1 MDNKGAGRLQDREIS
16 SLNYQ
21 RLHKLSKMNPD
32 DLSSELVELKDDLN
46 SLLQDSDLKD
56 ELVQLLVTIFLKVN
70 ESSTR
75 TEVFDIMSSLIG
87 SQLIKIHL
95 PNMFQRLLLQ
105 DDIVDDKRRFLEEV
119 LALFE
124 IFSETFPSSTVD
136 LPVAEL
142 MLLLSRL
149 DLDNKEE
156 QLLKLTDLVN
166 KREQKLKEKIKRQE
180 VVTRKPTAGPDTPP
194 PEDYRRLSVTPTV
207 DDITSGNEP
216 YLRPIKSQG
225 KYTDGKEYLDIQFR
239 LLKED
244 LVGPLREGIGEITMG
259 LSREERK
266 HDIKLYKG
274 VRIISPIF
282 KRGGTTHRIQFDATG
297 LQHIIWEHSKLLI
310 SGTLLCF
317 STDNFKTC
325 MFATI
330 VNRDAKLLKEG
341 VTDVKFLDKVD
352 DNFFDSEAQ
361 KIYDMVESPTYFEAY
376 RHVLAALQIIHAES
390 IPFADYI
397 ISASNEVKTPKY
409 MQDRNAVSYDLRG
422 CLTADNEECKI
433 KLSEI
438 QDWEDKT
445 SLNHSQLLAIQKALS
460 REFVIIQ
467 GPPGTGKT
475 FVGLKI
481 THSLLV
487 NKSVWKTPRQSQ
499 VLIVCYTNHA
509 LDQFVEGLLKMGHEN
524 ILRVGSRCQNDNVEE
539 CSLTNKKQAFVNDV
553 RRLKKLQQ
561 KRRQREK
568 EGYDK
573 YEEFY
578 SDEER
583 DLEFK
588 EWEGVFKTEN
598 RSKILFYDCKKPMY
612 SEREKI
618 RSQLSDAIQYLKH
631 EKENCHQ
638 GRIPRAH
645 NLLFGLPN
653 DLRTWFSNLMA
664 HEKAFLEMFLG
675 LFPVPLETASEIHR
689 QTKYLQQQ
697 WLKRR
702 ALDGKN
708 DDKCSKDD
716 AEGDSE
722 VKSRAVGQDTYAPR
736 SKRPTIHSQLIQEQ
750 EDFIIGDTEGFQV
763 VTANKSKRIA
773 YARYMFRITLPM
785 TEQEVK
791 DIINPMML
799 NMKERWRLYVYLVN
813 KSQEYH
819 MQRLTHL
826 GTCFEDLFSQVK
838 EFDERIDEEFFKEA
852 TVIAMT
858 TTGAAKYRRVLQ
870 RIKPKIVIIEEAAEV
885 LEAHV
890 ITSITDG
897 AEHLILIGDHKQLRP
912 NTSVYDLAR
921 RYNLQLSLFERM
933 VDNGMECHSLDL
945 QHRMRPEISL
955 VMKDI
960 YPTLKDHPSVSQY
973 PDIKGVSCNLF
984 FIDHQYTELED
995 KDRRSKSNV
1004 HEAEYIVALCWYL
1017 LLQGYEPTKITILT
1031 LYVGQ
1036 VMMLKKL
1043 MPQTKFQG
1051 VRVTAVDN
1059 FQGEENDIVLLS
1071 LVRSNEKS
1079 RVGFSGVENRICV
1092 ALSRARQGLFVIG
1105 NFAMLASKSSMWDK
1119 IITKAITRK
1128 QIGRFLRL
1136 YCRNHPEKLIDASIA
1151 KDFERAPDGGCRE
1164 PCIYRLQC
1172 GHLCQKSCHP
1182 NDPEHVRIRCQK
1194 SCEKLLCADKSH
1206 ICQRKC
1212 HFGDDCGPCM
1222 VKVEKI
1228 IPSCN
1233 HEQLVEC
1240 SIDAA
1245 DFMCLL
1251 PVEKELP
1258 CGHQAEV
1265 ACGMNINHVKCAAS
1279 CEVLLACGHT
1289 CKGDCN
1295 TCHQGRLHKRCHE
1308 PCMRVLVCSHV
1319 CKELCSLEC
1328 PPCRKTQDHECPHK
1342 STKLH
1347 CGDVA
1352 VQCKKSSL
1360 IKCSHGKTFN
1370 LCQEV
1375 NEREPCNMPCS
1386 KMLEK
1391 CGHPC
1396 IGLCCEPCPSLCR
1409 ICNKKEMKLS
1419 FLGTRQLKNACF
1431 VELTECSHIFEVEY
1445 LDRWMRKESSPEDN
1459 HVIKMKSCPK
1469 CAVPIRNSLRY
1480 GNIIKKQCADV
1491 AVVRRATTQFRGKIG
1506 RFIDSL
1512 EDYLFRSDTDSS
1524 MKEEDSS
1531 DENSDFELE
1540 DEDDKTIDFELER
1553 LAGRMTGFLA
1563 QNTLSLRRKTV
1574 NDVKIELIK
1583 RIESL
1588 TREGFLNTDFTDE
1601 ELGDNCKEMI
1611 IKIANVCCENNITEQ
1626 QLLDVDLQI
1635 DRLTLIAV
1643 ANKAFHIFQ
1652 HDNVGEENVEID
1664 GAVEIAEDVVIAAS
1678 KMEIISNIISQLKRG
1693 RKISKVEL
1701 MSMYAEI
1708 CKACEVNDF
1717 GKLNIPLEALLVE
1730 RMGFAAEHWFK
1741 SKNGDISA
1749 IDEGKFHEIVPRA

>member
-1 MDNKGAGRLQDREIS
+1 MENKGAGRLQDREIS
-16 SLNYQ
+16 SLDYQ
-21 RLHKLSKMNPD
+21 RLHKLNEMNPD
-32 DLSSELVELKDDLN
+32 DLSAELFELKDDLN
-46 SLLQDSDLKD
+46 SLLQDSDLKG

-75 TEVFDIMSSLIG
+75 SDVFDVMSSVVG
-87 SQLIKIHL
+87 SQFIKIQL
-95 PNMFQRLLLQ
+95 PKMFQRILLQ
-105 DDIVDDKRRFLEEV
+105 DDIVDDKGRFLEAV

-124 IFSETFPSSTVD
+124 IFSEMFPSSAVD
-136 LPVAEL
+136 LPMAEL

-149 DLDNKEE
+149 DLDNKED
-156 QLLKLTDLVN
+156 QLLKLTDLVD
-166 KREQKLKEKIKRQE
+166 KREQKLKEKMKRQE
-180 VVTRKPTAGPDTPP
+180 VATRKPTVGPDTPP
-194 PEDYRRLSVTPTV
+194 PEDYRRLSVVPTV
-207 DDITSGNEP
+207 DDITSGKEP
-216 YLRPIKSQG
+216 YLRPIKSEG

-259 LSREERK
+259 LSRGERK

-282 KRGGTTHRIQFDATG
+282 ETRGTTHRIQFDATG

-310 SGTLLCF
+310 FGTLLCF
-317 STDNFKTC
+317 STNNFGTC
-325 MFATI
+325 NFATV
-330 VNRDAKLLKEG
+330 VNRDAKLLKKG
-341 VTDVKFLDKVD
+341 VVDVKFMDEVH
-352 DNFFDSEAQ
+352 DNFFDSKAQ

-376 RHVLAALQIIHAES
+376 RHVLAALQIIAPES

-397 ISASNEVKTPKY
+397 ISASNEVKNPKY
-409 MQDRNAVSYDLRG
+409 LQDRNAVSYDLRG
-422 CLTADNEECKI
+422 CLTANDEECKI
-433 KLSEI
+433 NLSEI

-445 SLNHSQLLAIQKALS
+445 TLNHSQLLAIQKALS

-487 NKSVWKTPRQSQ
+487 NKEVWKTPRQSQ

-509 LDQFVEGLLKMGHEN
+509 LDQFVEGLLKMGHQD
-524 ILRVGSRCQNDNVEE
+524 ILRVGSRCQNGNVEE
-539 CSLTNKKQAFVNDV
+539 CSLANKRQAFLNDA
-553 RRLKKLQQ
+553 RELKK
-561 KRRQREK
+561 RQRKRGQRER
-568 EGYDK
+568 EGYDE
-573 YEEFY
+573 YEESD
-578 SDEER
+578 SDEESY
-583 DLEFK
+583 LEFK
-588 EWEGVFKTEN
+588 EWDKKFMTEN
-598 RSKILFYDCKKPMY
+598 RSKIRFYDCKKPMY
-612 SEREKI
+612 SEREEIK
-618 RSQLSDAIQYLKH
+618 SQLSEAMWHLTH

-638 GRIPRAH
+638 GRIPQAV

-653 DLRTWFSNLMA
+653 DLRIWFQNLMT
-664 HEKAFLEMFLG
+664 HDKAFLEMFLG
-675 LFPVPLETASEIHR
+675 LFPVPLEMVSEIHR
-689 QTKYLQQQ
+689 QTNILQQQ
-697 WLKRR
+697 WLKRK
-702 ALDGKN
+702 ALESINEQKG
-708 DDKCSKDD
+708 SKDE
-716 AEGDSE
+716 AEGGSE
-722 VKSRAVGQDTYAPR
+722 VKGRAAGQDTYAPR
-736 SKRPTIHSQLIQEQ
+736 SEELTNYSQLIQEH
-750 EDFIIGDTEGFQV
+750 EDLIIGDTEGFQV

-773 YARYMFRITLPM
+773 RARYMFRTTLPM
-785 TEQEVK
+785 TEQEVN
-791 DIINPMML
+791 DIVNPMML
-799 NMKERWRLYVYLVN
+799 SMKERWRLFVYLVN
-813 KSQEYH
+813 RSQEYH
-819 MQRLTHL
+819 MQRLNRL
-826 GTCFEDLFSQVK
+826 GKRFEGLFSQIK
-838 EFDERIDEEFFKEA
+838 ELDKRMDEEFFKEA

-858 TTGAAKYRRVLQ
+858 TTGAAKYRRVLE

-973 PDIKGVSCNLF
+973 PDVRGVSSNLF
-984 FIDHQYTELED
+984 FIDHKYTEQED
-995 KDRRSKSNV
+995 KDRRSKSNA
-1004 HEAEYIVALCWYL
+1004 HEANYIVALCWYL
-1017 LLQGYEPTKITILT
+1017 LLQGYEPTQITILT

-1043 MPQTKFQG
+1043 MPQTKFEG
-1051 VRVTAVDN
+1051 VRVAAVDN

-1071 LVRSNEKS
+1071 LVRSNENSK
-1079 RVGFSGVENRICV
+1079 VGFSGVENRICV

-1128 QIGRFLRL
+1128 QIGRCLRL

-1182 NDPEHVRIRCQK
+1182 TDPEHVRIKCQK

-1212 HFGDDCGPCM
+1212 HFGDACGPCM

-1233 HEQLVEC
+1233 HEQMVEC

-1251 PVEKELP
+1251 PVDKELP

-1265 ACGMNINHVKCAAS
+1265 ACGMNINHVECTAS
-1279 CEVLLACGHT
+1279 CEVILACGHA
-1289 CKGDCN
+1289 CKGNCT
-1295 TCHQGRLHKRCHE
+1295 TCHRGRLHKRCNE

-1319 CKELCSLEC
+1319 CKDLCSLEC
-1328 PPCRKTQDHECPHK
+1328 PPCRETQDHNCPHK

-1352 VQCKKSSL
+1352 VQCKKSSS

-1375 NEREPCNMPCS
+1375 YEREPCNMPCS
-1386 KMLEK
+1386 KLLEK

-1396 IGLCCEPCPSLCR
+1396 IGLCCEQCPSLCR
-1409 ICNKKEMKLS
+1409 ICNKKEMKLN
-1419 FLGTRQLKNACF
+1419 FLGTKQLKNACF

-1445 LDRWMRKESSPEDN
+1445 LDRWMRKESSAEDSQ
-1459 HVIKMKSCPK
+1459 VIKLKSCPK

-1480 GNIIKKQCADV
+1480 GNIIRKQRVDV
-1491 AVVRRATTQFRGKIG
+1491 AVVRGATKQFGGKFES
-1506 RFIDSL
+1506 FIDIL

-1531 DENSDFELE
+1531 DENSDVELE
-1540 DEDDKTIDFELER
+1540 EEDDKTIDFELAR
-1553 LAGRMTGFLA
+1553 LAGRLTWFLA
-1563 QNTLSLRRKTV
+1563 QNTSSLSRKRIK
-1574 NDVKIELIK
+1574 DVKIELIK

-1611 IKIANVCCENNITEQ
+1611 IKIANVCCEKSITEQ
-1626 QLLDVDLQI
+1626 QLLDVDLEI
-1635 DRLTLIAV
+1635 NRLTLIAV
-1643 ANKAFHIFQ
+1643 ANKALHNFQ
-1652 HDNVGEENVEID
+1652 RENVCDENVEID
-1664 GAVEIAEDVVIAAS
+1664 SDVEIAEDAEIAS
-1678 KMEIISNIISQLKRG
+1678 KVEIASNIIRHLKRG

-1701 MSMYAEI
+1701 VSMYGEI

-1717 GKLNIPLEALLVE
+1717 EKLNIPLEALAVN
-1730 RMGFAAEHWFK
+1730 RMGFAADHWFK
-1741 SKNGDISA
+1741 SKNGHISA
-1749 IDEGKFHEIVPRA
+1749 IDEGKYHELVPKA